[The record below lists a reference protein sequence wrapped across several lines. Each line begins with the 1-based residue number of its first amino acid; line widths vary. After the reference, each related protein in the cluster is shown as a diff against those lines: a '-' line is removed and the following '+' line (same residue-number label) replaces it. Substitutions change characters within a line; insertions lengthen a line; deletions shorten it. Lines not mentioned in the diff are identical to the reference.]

1 MFGAFNLIFKK
12 SNQSAKY
19 LRHLDA
25 CAYYLRFK
33 VQSGAALISIAA
45 TILTLSSIGCTPI
58 GGGQLLAVDKG
69 CDAAFQSSGSQVTN
83 TGVEQRIDLLPYVIL
98 VNAQKTR
105 IRLVDKN
112 GLCFADITATPGYKL
127 SYVPPVYPDPTYDLT
142 RPWLRD
148 AKALQSSEIS
158 TCENNLDSFVSYLAI
173 TRNYETSFLY
183 ERIQQSDVAECHTLS
198 ALEQAFFRVA
208 VEDQL
213 YSFRVIKDDL
223 FWGRER

>member
-1 MFGAFNLIFKK
+1 MFRVFNFIFRRPNKGTK
-12 SNQSAKY
+12 H
-19 LRHLDA
+19 LRHLDV
-25 CAYYLRFK
+25 CAYYMRFTK
-33 VQSGAALISIAA
+33 HCGAALFSIAS
-45 TILTLSSIGCTPI
+45 TIVAFSLTGCAPFV
-58 GGGQLLAVDKG
+58 GGQLLGVDNG
-69 CDAAFQSSGSQVTN
+69 CNAAFQSSDSQMTN
-83 TGVEQRIDLLPYVIL
+83 SGEEQRIDLLPYVIL
-98 VNAQKTR
+98 VNDQKTR
-105 IRLVDKN
+105 IRLVDMN
-112 GLCFADITATPGYKL
+112 GLCLADITATPGYQL

-158 TCENNLDSFVSYLAI
+158 ICEDDLDSFVSYLAI
-173 TRNYETSFLY
+173 TRNYETTFLY

-208 VEDQL
+208 VEGQL